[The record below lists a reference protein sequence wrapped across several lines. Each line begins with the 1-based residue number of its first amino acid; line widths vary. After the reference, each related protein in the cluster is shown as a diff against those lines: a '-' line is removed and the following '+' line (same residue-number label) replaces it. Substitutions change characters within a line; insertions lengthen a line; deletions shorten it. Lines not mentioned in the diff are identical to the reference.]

1 LQSYFHFPKRLSLK
15 SLDGEVPKSKKLT
28 IYINDETM
36 RGVIQME
43 RSIVI
48 VNFI

>member
-1 LQSYFHFPKRLSLK
+1 LK

-28 IYINDETM
+28 IYINAETT

-43 RSIVI
+43 RSIVTVI
-48 VNFI
+48 FFNSKKTIEMKA